1 MGTRGVYDFLEQG
14 FHGRCRQHF
23 VFQPC
28 RWSGHDDGLAEIDA
42 CLFHFMMI
50 FISEI
55 LIYIEAECIGFLHL
69 GDLGE
74 RVGEHVVLLNP
85 VSGSRRMIVHPMGE
99 ANPGVPLFGADSER
113 GAETGEDRE
122 PEGLEG
128 GPHVDDH
135 VVAGAMD
142 RFPHF
147 FDIASEMAVLIIVEC
162 DATVHIG
169 MAGIKGVMVHACLAE
184 DLTVE
189 VIGAALAD
197 GLLDVG

>member
-1 MGTRGVYDFLEQG
+1 
-14 FHGRCRQHF
+14 
-23 VFQPC
+23 
-28 RWSGHDDGLAEIDA
+28 
-42 CLFHFMMI
+42 MMI

-169 MAGIKGVMVHACLAE
+169 MAGIKGVYSFVNHKVNLRIGESLSQSVAQSHRQHRIAHASE
-184 DLTVE
+184 TD
-189 VIGAALAD
+189 D
-197 GLLDVG
+197 QDMFNLLIFHR